1 MSRVRPD
8 DAGSRYVL
16 EIDGEPAGLLEYED
30 DGDVVDLV
38 HTEVDPSRR
47 ERGLGAE
54 LVAGALD
61 DLRGKER
68 RVRATC
74 PFVRRFADEH
84 PDYAD
89 LISSEQG

>member
-1 MSRVRPD
+1 MSRVRAD

-16 EIDGEPAGLLEYED
+16 EIDGDVVGLLEYVD

-47 ERGLGAE
+47 ERGLGSE

-61 DLRGKER
+61 DLRGKSR

-74 PFVRRFADEH
+74 PFVRRFVAEQ

-89 LISSEQG
+89 LVA

>member
-1 MSRVRPD
+1 MSRVRAD
-8 DAGSRYVL
+8 DSASRYVL
-16 EIDGEPAGLLEYED
+16 EIDGDNVGTLEYED

-47 ERGLGAE
+47 ERGLGSE

-61 DLRGKER
+61 DLRGKGR

-74 PFVRRFADEH
+74 PFVRRFVDGH

-89 LISSEQG
+89 LVA

>member
-1 MSRVRPD
+1 VSRVRAD

-16 EIDGEPAGLLEYED
+16 EIDGDVVGLLENED
-30 DGDVVDLV
+30 DGAVVDLL
-38 HTEVDPSRR
+38 HTEVDPAPRQ
-47 ERGLGAE
+47 RGLGSE

-74 PFVRRFADEH
+74 PFVRRFVNEH

-89 LISSEQG
+89 LIA

>member
-1 MSRVRPD
+1 VSRVRAD
-8 DAGSRYVL
+8 DSASRYVL
-16 EIDGEPAGLLEYED
+16 EIDGGTAGRLEYTD

-38 HTEVDPSRR
+38 HTEVDTSRR
-47 ERGLGAE
+47 ERGLGSE

-61 DLRGKER
+61 DLRGKGR

-74 PFVRRFADEH
+74 PFVARFVDEH

-89 LISSEQG
+89 LVA